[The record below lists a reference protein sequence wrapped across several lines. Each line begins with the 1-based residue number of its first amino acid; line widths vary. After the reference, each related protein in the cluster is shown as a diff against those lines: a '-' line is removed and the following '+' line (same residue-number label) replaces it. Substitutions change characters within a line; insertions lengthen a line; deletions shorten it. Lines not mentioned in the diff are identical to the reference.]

1 MFLFQNQH
9 LSSAQKFV
17 ISFVYNHI
25 WKRISNSFVD
35 LITPSIVKS
44 NQLIKITDYR
54 NHNGFC
60 EGIELLLKTRGET
73 HFKGKSTSHLTKRTE
88 NVIECNVLS
97 ENRFLNCTTNEESC
111 KIDKKCQFKSNT
123 SNGLRVNGFQVN
135 ESHKKN
141 ANLDLSPNKE
151 TMISFQGHIK
161 KCSQIN
167 VNSECDGDKDLKNT
181 IDCKKN
187 DLTPSVLCL
196 KTNNSGSNDIQRNS
210 CKTVNPPDSN
220 STLQNAGDILDK
232 ERLAGAIQ
240 DKTSK
245 IKYTK
250 NINKYHSNKTSND
263 LPKIPKSY
271 QGMDTN
277 SPLKKTC
284 PTDINKKGNK
294 SSKSRSTVDR
304 QRKSKDVKDKLVIED
319 NCSLKAGSSLKF
331 KTNRK
336 NDGITKHDQIDPQVS
351 LLDQKEYFKNISK
364 TDLKQEN
371 IPENGCTFIK
381 EVKQSKYMTK
391 SQYEIETKQESG
403 SEIDVL
409 DESCDKS
416 MLKTYKNANEVS
428 SISKIMNKTSS
439 LQMKLIKINKA
450 IKSKP
455 SKSKYKK
462 RKARI
467 EKKLKK
473 LILLTQA
480 TTEIQP
486 NNIKEKMTTNKNKV
500 GSSSAEECKLQNI
513 NSIVTESY
521 NRKSDILPKHLN
533 DKEKPISNSGKE
545 ANQNSKRITNETN
558 KTPENVKNNN
568 LVVFDTTQEEGRF
581 LVHEQRFGKTLKS
594 NLINLNTVIT
604 EESSPKK
611 SHSKTKNSTINIDSK
626 IKLKKSDS
634 ENLKPV
640 TITPWKRN
648 KDMLAESRNKTKNE
662 SKISNKHLD
671 SGTSTAN
678 ASFTIPDVSS
688 HNKTNKKPL
697 MKTFSLSGVHSQN
710 KKESLSPKKTASV
723 ESSTLKVK
731 VSLAT
736 KSEIPHIKD
745 NNSSNNYYQNE
756 TQTTL
761 KNKDI
766 QNYSKE
772 EQQIRH
778 RPTEQFYRKTLV
790 DSKTAAVCDEKKMGA
805 ASGNELNSKSGKVI
819 GAKQNLDVAQN
830 QLKEKPNDS
839 LNSTKHLEYQ
849 NVVNRTVPK
858 KTVSLPLKE
867 SNENIIS
874 SLKQPHATHSIVG
887 TNSKREN
894 KSDKQTQFQGS
905 VPPVGSSKP
914 IKSNLEKNTA
924 VISSNTGSE
933 SAISAQH
940 ADKNKVKDM
949 SSFQNAVSLKKSS
962 QSTNKTR
969 LEYDDVLL
977 AKTVSDIS
985 EGLSKILGK
994 EEFKLKMNQ
1003 LLHGFSVT
1011 GQKQQANS
1019 IQRQVK
1025 SQGVVKTKNE
1035 KEKKSI
1041 NVTSQES
1048 DIAVKSVNIKELNVK
1063 LKSHEPSSQ
1072 KSILAKD
1079 KTSGKNAT
1087 KTNNAPG
1094 NTGVKE
1100 NIVFG
1105 KPHSKPLTVSVRP
1118 ALSVPKDTKSRE
1130 NMTRS
1135 AGKNVQR
1142 QAAAKTRNTTTI
1154 TSAPK
1159 VKTVISN
1166 KRPSSE

>member
-17 ISFVYNHI
+17 ISFVYNYI
-25 WKRISNSFVD
+25 WKRLSNSFVD

-73 HFKGKSTSHLTKRTE
+73 HFKGKSTSHLTKRSD
-88 NVIECNVLS
+88 NVIECNVLN
-97 ENRFLNCTTNEESC
+97 ENRFLNSTTNEESC

-141 ANLDLSPNKE
+141 VNLDLSPNKE
-151 TMISFQGHIK
+151 TLISLQSHIK

-196 KTNNSGSNDIQRNS
+196 KTNNSGSNDIQRNN

-220 STLQNAGDILDK
+220 STLQNTEDILDR

-240 DKTSK
+240 VKTSK
-245 IKYTK
+245 IKDTK

-263 LPKIPKSY
+263 LPKGPKSY
-271 QGMDTN
+271 EGMDTN

-284 PTDINKKGNK
+284 PTDINKKDNK
-294 SSKSRSTVDR
+294 SSKSRSTMDR

-331 KTNRK
+331 KTNR
-336 NDGITKHDQIDPQVS
+336 NSDGITKHDKIDPQAS
-351 LLDQKEYFKNISK
+351 LLDQKECFKNVSK

-391 SQYEIETKQESG
+391 SQYKIETKQESG
-403 SEIDVL
+403 SKIDVL

-416 MLKTYKNANEVS
+416 MSKTNKNANEVS
-428 SISKIMNKTSS
+428 SISKIMNKTSY

-500 GSSSAEECKLQNI
+500 GSSSAEEYKLQNI
-513 NSIVTESY
+513 KSIVTESY
-521 NRKSDILPKHLN
+521 KSKSDILPKHLN

-545 ANQNSKRITNETN
+545 ASQNTKRLTNETN
-558 KTPENVKNNN
+558 KTPETVKNNN
-568 LVVFDTTQEEGRF
+568 LVVFDTTQEEGQF
-581 LVHEQRFGKTLKS
+581 LVYEQRFGKTLKS
-594 NLINLNTVIT
+594 NLINLNMVMT

-611 SHSKTKNSTINIDSK
+611 SHSKTKNSTRNIDSK

-648 KDMLAESRNKTKNE
+648 KDLSAESRNKTKNE

-671 SGTSTAN
+671 CGTSTAN
-678 ASFTIPDVSS
+678 TSFTIPDVSS

-697 MKTFSLSGVHSQN
+697 VKTFSLSGVHSQN

-723 ESSTLKVK
+723 ESSTLKAK

-736 KSEIPHIKD
+736 KNEIPHIKD
-745 NNSSNNYYQNE
+745 NNSSNNYYPSE
-756 TQTTL
+756 KQTTL
-761 KNKDI
+761 KNKEI
-766 QNYSKE
+766 KNYSNE
-772 EQQIRH
+772 EQQMRH
-778 RPTEQFYRKTLV
+778 TEQFYRKTLV

-819 GAKQNLDVAQN
+819 CAKQNLDVAQN

-867 SNENIIS
+867 SNANVIS

-894 KSDKQTQFQGS
+894 KSDKQTQFQGGR
-905 VPPVGSSKP
+905 PPVGSSKP

-924 VISSNTGSE
+924 AISSNTGSE

-940 ADKNKVKDM
+940 ADKNKAKDM

-985 EGLSKILGK
+985 QGLSKILGK

-1003 LLHGFSVT
+1003 LLHSFSVT
-1011 GQKQQANS
+1011 GQKQQTNS
-1019 IQRQVK
+1019 IKKQIK

-1035 KEKKSI
+1035 KEKSN
-1041 NVTSQES
+1041 NVMSQES

-1079 KTSGKNAT
+1079 KISDKNAI

-1154 TSAPK
+1154 SSAPK
-1159 VKTVISN
+1159 VKTVISY

>member
-17 ISFVYNHI
+17 ISFVYNYI

-54 NHNGFC
+54 SHNGFC

-73 HFKGKSTSHLTKRTE
+73 HFKGKSTSHLTKRAE
-88 NVIECNVLS
+88 NVIECNVLN
-97 ENRFLNCTTNEESC
+97 ENRFLNSSTNEENC

-123 SNGLRVNGFQVN
+123 SNGLQAHGFQVN

-141 ANLDLSPNKE
+141 VNLDLSPNKE
-151 TMISFQGHIK
+151 TLITLQGHIK
-161 KCSQIN
+161 NCSQIN
-167 VNSECDGDKDLKNT
+167 VNSGCDREKDLKNT

-196 KTNNSGSNDIQRNS
+196 KTNNSGSNDIQRNN

-245 IKYTK
+245 IKGTK

-263 LPKIPKSY
+263 LPKGPKSY

-294 SSKSRSTVDR
+294 SSKSRSTMDR
-304 QRKSKDVKDKLVIED
+304 QRKIKDVKDKLVIED
-319 NCSLKAGSSLKF
+319 NCSMKAGSSLKF
-331 KTNRK
+331 KTNRN
-336 NDGITKHDQIDPQVS
+336 NDGITKHDPQVS
-351 LLDQKEYFKNISK
+351 LLDQNECFKNVSK

-381 EVKQSKYMTK
+381 EVKQSKNMIK

-403 SEIDVL
+403 SKIGVL

-416 MLKTYKNANEVS
+416 ILKTNKDANEVS

-500 GSSSAEECKLQNI
+500 GSRSAEEYKLQNI
-513 NSIVTESY
+513 KSIVTESY
-521 NRKSDILPKHLN
+521 NSKSDILPKHLN
-533 DKEKPISNSGKE
+533 DEEKPISNSGKE
-545 ANQNSKRITNETN
+545 ANQNPKRLTNETN
-558 KTPENVKNNN
+558 KTSKTVKNNN
-568 LVVFDTTQEEGRF
+568 LVVFDTSQEEGRF

-611 SHSKTKNSTINIDSK
+611 SHSKTTNSTRNVDSK
-626 IKLKKSDS
+626 IKLKKGDS

-640 TITPWKRN
+640 TLTPWKRN

-671 SGTSTAN
+671 IATSTAN
-678 ASFTIPDVSS
+678 TSFTIPDVSS
-688 HNKTNKKPL
+688 QNKTNKKPL
-697 MKTFSLSGVHSQN
+697 MKTFSLSGVHNQN

-736 KSEIPHIKD
+736 KNEIPHIKD
-745 NNSSNNYYQNE
+745 NNSSNNYYPSE
-756 TQTTL
+756 KQTTL

-766 QNYSKE
+766 KNYSNE

-778 RPTEQFYRKTLV
+778 TEQFYRKSLV

-805 ASGNELNSKSGKVI
+805 ASGNELNSKSAKVI
-819 GAKQNLDVAQN
+819 CAKQNLDLAQN

-849 NVVNRTVPK
+849 NVVNRTVPN

-867 SNENIIS
+867 SNANNIS
-874 SLKQPHATHSIVG
+874 SLKQPHTTHSIVG

-894 KSDKQTQFQGS
+894 KSDKQTQFQGGR
-905 VPPVGSSKP
+905 PPVGSSKP

-924 VISSNTGSE
+924 AISSNTGSE

-940 ADKNKVKDM
+940 AEKNKAKDM

-985 EGLSKILGK
+985 QGLSKILGK

-1003 LLHGFSVT
+1003 LLHSFSVT
-1011 GQKQQANS
+1011 GQKQQTNS
-1019 IQRQVK
+1019 IQRQIK

-1035 KEKKSI
+1035 KEKKSN

-1063 LKSHEPSSQ
+1063 LKRHEPSSQ

-1094 NTGVKE
+1094 NTSVKE

>member
-9 LSSAQKFV
+9 LSSAQKFA
-17 ISFVYNHI
+17 ISFVYNYI

-73 HFKGKSTSHLTKRTE
+73 HFKDKSTSHLSKRTE

-97 ENRFLNCTTNEESC
+97 EKRFLNSTTNEESC

-123 SNGLRVNGFQVN
+123 SNGLRVQGFQVN
-135 ESHKKN
+135 ESPKKN
-141 ANLDLSPNKE
+141 VNLDLSPNKE
-151 TMISFQGHIK
+151 TLIPLQGHIK

-167 VNSECDGDKDLKNT
+167 VNYECDREKDLKNT

-187 DLTPSVLCL
+187 DLTPSVLYL
-196 KTNNSGSNDIQRNS
+196 KTNNSGSNDIQRKN

-232 ERLAGAIQ
+232 ERLAGDIQ

-245 IKYTK
+245 IKDTK

-263 LPKIPKSY
+263 LPKGPKSY

-284 PTDINKKGNK
+284 HTDINKKGNK
-294 SSKSRSTVDR
+294 SSKSRSTMDR
-304 QRKSKDVKDKLVIED
+304 QRKSKVVKDKLVIED

-331 KTNRK
+331 KTNRN
-336 NDGITKHDQIDPQVS
+336 NDGITKHDKIDPQAS
-351 LLDQKEYFKNISK
+351 LLDQKECFKNVSK

-381 EVKQSKYMTK
+381 EVNQSKFMTK

-403 SEIDVL
+403 SKIDVL

-416 MLKTYKNANEVS
+416 ILKTNKNVNEVS

-500 GSSSAEECKLQNI
+500 GSSNAEEYKLQNI
-513 NSIVTESY
+513 KSIVTESY
-521 NRKSDILPKHLN
+521 NSKSDILPKH

-545 ANQNSKRITNETN
+545 ANQNPKRLTNETN
-558 KTPENVKNNN
+558 KTPETVKNNN
-568 LVVFDTTQEEGRF
+568 LVVFDTSQEEGRF

-611 SHSKTKNSTINIDSK
+611 SHSKTTNSTRNIDSK
-626 IKLKKSDS
+626 IKLKKCDS

-648 KDMLAESRNKTKNE
+648 KDMSDESRNKTKNE

-671 SGTSTAN
+671 SGTSTTN
-678 ASFTIPDVSS
+678 TSFIIPDVSS
-688 HNKTNKKPL
+688 HNKKNKKPL
-697 MKTFSLSGVHSQN
+697 MKTCSLSGVHSQN

-736 KSEIPHIKD
+736 KNEIPHIKD
-745 NNSSNNYYQNE
+745 NNSSNNYYPSE
-756 TQTTL
+756 KQTTL

-766 QNYSKE
+766 KNYSNE

-778 RPTEQFYRKTLV
+778 TEQFYRKSLV

-805 ASGNELNSKSGKVI
+805 ASGNELNSKSDKVI
-819 GAKQNLDVAQN
+819 CAKQNLDLAQN

-839 LNSTKHLEYQ
+839 LNSTKHLESQ

-858 KTVSLPLKE
+858 KTGSLPLKE
-867 SNENIIS
+867 SNANIIS

-894 KSDKQTQFQGS
+894 KSDKQTQFQGGRL
-905 VPPVGSSKP
+905 PVGSSKP

-924 VISSNTGSE
+924 AISSNTGSE

-940 ADKNKVKDM
+940 ADKNKAKDM
-949 SSFQNAVSLKKSS
+949 TSFQNAVSLKKSS

-985 EGLSKILGK
+985 QGLSKILGK

-1003 LLHGFSVT
+1003 LLHSFSVT

-1019 IQRQVK
+1019 IQRQIK

-1035 KEKKSI
+1035 KEKKSN

-1079 KTSGKNAT
+1079 KTSGKNVT

-1130 NMTRS
+1130 NITRS
-1135 AGKNVQR
+1135 VGKNFQR

>member
-1 MFLFQNQH
+1 MFQNQH

-17 ISFVYNHI
+17 ISFVYNYI

-73 HFKGKSTSHLTKRTE
+73 HFKGKSTSNLTKRTE
-88 NVIECNVLS
+88 NAIECNLLS
-97 ENRFLNCTTNEESC
+97 ESRFLNSRTNEECC
-111 KIDKKCQFKSNT
+111 KIDEKGQFKSNT
-123 SNGLRVNGFQVN
+123 SNGLRVHGFQVN

-141 ANLDLSPNKE
+141 VNLDLSTNKE
-151 TMISFQGHIK
+151 TLISLQGHIK
-161 KCSQIN
+161 CSHIN

-196 KTNNSGSNDIQRNS
+196 KANNSGSNDIQRNS

-220 STLQNAGDILDK
+220 SSLQNAGDILDK
-232 ERLAGAIQ
+232 ERLAGAVQ

-245 IKYTK
+245 IKDTK

-263 LPKIPKSY
+263 LPKGPKPY

-294 SSKSRSTVDR
+294 SSKSRSTMDR

-331 KTNRK
+331 KTIRN

-351 LLDQKEYFKNISK
+351 LLDQKECFKNVSK
-364 TDLKQEN
+364 TDFKQEN

-403 SEIDVL
+403 SKIGVL
-409 DESCDKS
+409 DKSCDKS
-416 MLKTYKNANEVS
+416 MLKTNKNANEVS

-486 NNIKEKMTTNKNKV
+486 NNIKEKMTTNKTKV
-500 GSSSAEECKLQNI
+500 GSSSAEEYKLQNI
-513 NSIVTESY
+513 KSIVTESY
-521 NRKSDILPKHLN
+521 NSKSDIFPKHLN

-545 ANQNSKRITNETN
+545 ANQNRKRLTNETN
-558 KTPENVKNNN
+558 KTPETVKNNN

-581 LVHEQRFGKTLKS
+581 LVHEQRLGKTLKS
-594 NLINLNTVIT
+594 NLINLNTVVT

-611 SHSKTKNSTINIDSK
+611 SHSKTKNSTRNIDSK

-648 KDMLAESRNKTKNE
+648 KDMSAESRNKTKNE

-678 ASFTIPDVSS
+678 TSFTIPDVSS

-731 VSLAT
+731 VSLET
-736 KSEIPHIKD
+736 KNEIPHIKD
-745 NNSSNNYYQNE
+745 NNSSNNYYLSEKQK
-756 TQTTL
+756 TL
-761 KNKDI
+761 KNEDI
-766 QNYSKE
+766 KNYSNE
-772 EQQIRH
+772 EQQIKH
-778 RPTEQFYRKTLV
+778 TEQFYRKTLV

-805 ASGNELNSKSGKVI
+805 ASGNELNSKNGKVI
-819 GAKQNLDVAQN
+819 CAKQNLDVAQN

-839 LNSTKHLEYQ
+839 LTSSKHLEYQ

-867 SNENIIS
+867 SNANIIS

-894 KSDKQTQFQGS
+894 KSNKQTQFKGGR
-905 VPPVGSSKP
+905 PPVGSSKP
-914 IKSNLEKNTA
+914 IKSNLEKNTVA
-924 VISSNTGSE
+924 ISSNTGSE
-933 SAISAQH
+933 SATSAQH
-940 ADKNKVKDM
+940 ADKNKAKDM
-949 SSFQNAVSLKKSS
+949 SSFQNAVSPKKSS

-985 EGLSKILGK
+985 QGLSKILGK

-1003 LLHGFSVT
+1003 LLHSFSVT

-1019 IQRQVK
+1019 IQRQIK
-1025 SQGVVKTKNE
+1025 SQGIVKTKNE
-1035 KEKKSI
+1035 KEKKSN

-1063 LKSHEPSSQ
+1063 LKSPEPFSQ

-1087 KTNNAPG
+1087 KINNAPG

-1159 VKTVISN
+1159 VKTVISS